1 MEGGFRVETVGTN
14 LDTSEGDFFSIS
26 SDDKRL
32 SRVLIIQHSSGLG
45 DVQILIANV
54 LDRSDYPDFGRG
66 RDLVCGSRERDL
78 EIIRGANSSGLGVS
92 TDGRETKSKE
102 SQREYS
108 DAMECRGS
116 RSLIE
121 GRCV

>member
-1 MEGGFRVETVGTN
+1 MSGWVNTN
-14 LDTSEGDFFSIS
+14 LDTGEGDLFSILGDEEGAS
-26 SDDKRL
+26 GA
-32 SRVLIIQHSSGLG
+32 RVIQHSSEL
-45 DVQILIANV
+45 DDLQILITNV
-54 LDRSDYPDFGRG
+54 LDGGSNPDFGRG